1 MAATAN
7 AVAFEFTSDLSA
19 RLKRAV
25 VGLRKADDNF
35 AVLARAVFLAD
46 RPDGSTPSRSDR
58 EQMIARTIHAIGPGK
73 DPRHNPGQ
81 SVELSENFRNYDTF
95 RKGLSKAAKAAGLA
109 VKMTRLI
116 NEAGD
121 GWRNGVAP
129 TVTIEQ
135 APVKEQAPK
144 APESNATTTPDNAD
158 GIANAPA
165 VTAKALEAEDLGTLL
180 AALAGSIGLTAA
192 ATAIV
197 AAMGPDLTAAVVQ
210 AAMGA
215 ETAETAESVAA

>member
-35 AVLARAVFLAD
+35 GTLARAVFLAD
-46 RPDGSTPSRSDR
+46 RPDGSKPSQSDR
-58 EQMIARTIHAIGPGK
+58 EQMIAKTLTAIGPGK
-73 DPRHNPGQ
+73 PPHLNPGQ
-81 SVELSENFRNYDTF
+81 SAELSENFRNYDTF
-95 RKGLSKAAKAAGLA
+95 RKGLAKAAGALGLK
-109 VKMTRLI
+109 VTMRRLV
-116 NEAGD
+116 NDAGD
-121 GWRNGVAP
+121 GWRHGVAP

-135 APVKEQAPK
+135 APIKEQAPK
-144 APESNATTTPDNAD
+144 APSSDALTNPDNAD

-165 VTAKALEAEDLGTLL
+165 VTATVTEAEDLSTLL
-180 AALAGSIGLTAA
+180 AALAGSIGLDAA